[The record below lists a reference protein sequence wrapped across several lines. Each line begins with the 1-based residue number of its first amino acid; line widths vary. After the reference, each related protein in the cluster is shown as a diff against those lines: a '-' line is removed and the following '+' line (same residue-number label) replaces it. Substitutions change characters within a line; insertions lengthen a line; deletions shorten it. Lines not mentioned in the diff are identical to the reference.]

1 MAESRPRQNFSKC
14 CEEGINKQINLE
26 LYASYVYQSMAYY
39 FDRDDVA
46 LKGFFEFFKKRS
58 EEEKEHAEK
67 FMKYQ
72 NKRGGRIILKPI
84 EKPAHDAWGGGLRA
98 VEISLDLEKDVN
110 AALLKLHKIAEESG
124 DPQVHLLFLFLLL
137 LVLLWPCWSTV
148 QHSMFSLVTYVKY
161 QYIRIVRPPGK
172 MLSGISSVF
181 MFRVQILPRP
191 TLSFILSELVK

>member
-124 DPQVHLLFLFLLL
+124 DPQMMDFIESEFLGEQVDDIKLLSDHITNLERVGKGLGE
-137 LVLLWPCWSTV
+137 
-148 QHSMFSLVTYVKY
+148 
-161 QYIRIVRPPGK
+161 YIFDK
-172 MLSGISSVF
+172 NLDS
-181 MFRVQILPRP
+181 
-191 TLSFILSELVK
+191 